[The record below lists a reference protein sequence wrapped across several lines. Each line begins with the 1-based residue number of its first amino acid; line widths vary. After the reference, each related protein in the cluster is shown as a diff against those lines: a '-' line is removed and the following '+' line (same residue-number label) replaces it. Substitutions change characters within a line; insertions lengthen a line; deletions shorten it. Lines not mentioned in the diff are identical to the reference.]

1 MGFKFSSFAAGA
13 AEAVVDTLRKDE
25 EEASKVGVYGVKALK
40 ENYDKVMADNRKL
53 EDKLLKNRSLLKTF
67 DGTATDAELFAAAT
81 NDAYMELAIEA
92 AKANPATFKVGDV
105 VKIREA
111 NASNKSFEEAMKA
124 YTSVPEVSKIAR
136 QAEGVAV
143 DKDTNFF
150 AKIRKGASDRA
161 GTRAEEQTAKA
172 MGVSLEKLRAAEGFK
187 RPEFDTGAEFDLT
200 KFQKP
205 KEFKDIKDRAQVD
218 LLAAQESGEPNAVN
232 AATEKIARI
241 NTIES
246 IGKVDKKT
254 DAQIQSD
261 LVTEI
266 QQKQAAGDK
275 QGVATAT
282 ALLRQRQ
289 ALMKAPGADGKT
301 DADKISQTNLIQ
313 VATRTRATTIE
324 QKLPPGQLITTTDA
338 QGNVTMTLR
347 DLSQG
352 DLFRQGDAIAANAI
366 IKEMAKPDGTPRS
379 EMHKN
384 AMMSVGIRFDDAGKA
399 IRPVVPE
406 LPAKGGKTPPPP
418 PPPPPA
424 AAPTAAPARGGPTPA
439 TPAPAARSTTLPATT
454 RPAVNVGQLRTEAN
468 AVIAQGADRA
478 AVAARFKQATGQEL

>member
-25 EEASKVGVYGVKALK
+25 EEASKVGMYGVKALK

-53 EDKLLKNRSLLKTF
+53 EDKLLKNKSMLKTF
-67 DGTATDAELFAAAT
+67 DSTATDAELFAAAT
-81 NDAYMELAIEA
+81 NDTYMELAIEA

-111 NASNKSFEEAMKA
+111 NASNQSFEEAMKA

-136 QAEGVAV
+136 QVEGVAV

-187 RPEFDTGAEFDLT
+187 RPEFDAGAEFDLT

-205 KEFKDIKDRAQVD
+205 KDFKELKDKAQVD
-218 LLAAQESGEPNAVN
+218 LLTAQETGDPNAIN
-232 AATEKIARI
+232 AASERVARI
-241 NTIES
+241 NTNES
-246 IGKVDKKT
+246 IGKVEKKT
-254 DAQIQSD
+254 EAQIQSD

-266 QQKQAAGDK
+266 QKKQEAGDK

-289 ALMKAPGADGKT
+289 ALMKAPGDGKT
-301 DADKISQTNLIQ
+301 DADKITQTNLIQ

-338 QGNVTMTLR
+338 QGNVTMSLR
-347 DLSQG
+347 DLDQSG
-352 DLFRQGDAIAANAI
+352 LFRQGDAIAANAI

-406 LPAKGGKTPPPP
+406 LPTKGTPPPAVAP
-418 PPPPPA
+418 N
-424 AAPTAAPARGGPTPA
+424 AAPTRGGPTPA
-439 TPAPAARSTTLPATT
+439 APAPAAAKPTTPPAI
-454 RPAVNVGQLRTEAN
+454 PQLTEA
-468 AVIAQGADRA
+468 D
-478 AVAARFKQATGQEL
+478 KQALVWANNPANAGKKADAIKAAIEQKLKVNN